1 MSQVSVPRWAM
12 SLADLCLLL
21 LGFFVILY
29 TGKADVHDIALATR
43 GAFGSEDD
51 DDAFVVQAE
60 AAQYFEEG
68 EARLTR
74 DGRSRFLA
82 IGRRAAALGRKV
94 QIESVGKSA
103 EAGRFDGWELSA
115 ARAASVARM
124 VELGGVSSDRIDIT
138 MPPDRR
144 TPPPPP
150 GQQITVTTR

>member
-1 MSQVSVPRWAM
+1 MTQVSVPRWAM

-29 TGKADVHDIALATR
+29 TGKADVQDIARATR
-43 GAFGSEDD
+43 EAFGSEEDD
-51 DDAFVVQAE
+51 PFVIEAE
-60 AAQYFEEG
+60 AAQFFEDG

-74 DGRSRFLA
+74 DGRARFLA
-82 IGRRAAALGRKV
+82 VGRRAAALGRKV
-94 QIESVGKSA
+94 QIESVGKS
-103 EAGRFDGWELSA
+103 GDVSRFDGWELSA
-115 ARAASVARM
+115 ARAAAVARM
-124 VELGGVSSDRIDIT
+124 VELGGVPSDRIDIT